1 MIEDIP
7 AVADLEQGATYHRI
21 TLHEEYGGTQFR
33 GIAPCKDHPYVFLFA
48 GDAGEEHG
56 YRDEFRGDTFI
67 YTGEGQEG
75 DMEMTGGNRAIR
87 DHREDGRELHLFES
101 NDEAWSITYV
111 GEFEYDSWFTDR
123 LRDTNGNEREAIRF
137 RLEPVDD
144 EVAIEAD
151 DLEALALETLYD
163 RAKGNSVSES
173 ELEGATQMRYSR
185 SEAVREYALRAA
197 EGVCQ
202 GCGEPAPFTG
212 RDGAPFLEVHH
223 LHRRSDGG
231 PDHPDNV
238 VALCPNCHRRVHYGE
253 DGKTFNRELIARTE
267 NQ

>member
-7 AVADLEQGATYHRI
+7 AVDELEQGATYHRI
-21 TLHEEYGGTQFR
+21 TLHESYGGTQFR
-33 GIAPCKDHPYVFLFA
+33 GIAPCGDHPYVFLFTSA
-48 GDAGEEHG
+48 AGEEHG
-56 YRDEFRGDTFI
+56 YLDEFRGDTFV

-111 GEFEYDSWFTDR
+111 GQFECAGWFTRR
-123 LRDTNGNEREAIRF
+123 LEDTTDTEREAICF
-137 RLEPVDD
+137 ELEPVDD
-144 EVAIEAD
+144 TVAIEAD
-151 DLEALALETLYD
+151 ALEALDLETLYD
-163 RAKGNSVSES
+163 RAKGNAPSTE
-173 ELEGATQMRYSR
+173 TSR
-185 SEAVREYALRAA
+185 TTYTRSAAVRAYARRVAD
-197 EGVCQ
+197 GVCQ
-202 GCGEPAPFTG
+202 GCGDPAPFVG
-212 RDGAPFLEVHH
+212 RDGEPFLEVHH

-253 DGKTFNRELIARTE
+253 DGEEFNRELIADVESVRRP
-267 NQ
+267 